1 MSKHKTKSHP
11 KRGLALTIWL
21 VILLLS
27 SLLTVILVLDKVNS
41 PEGSATPFL
50 LAALFLAAIAK
61 LVGVIGIWFWEKWG
75 LYLYAGGVVLAIV
88 AGLMLTANWLLP
100 LNEVIPLAIL
110 GWLIRDKWEAFG
122 LA

>member
-1 MSKHKTKSHP
+1 MSKQKTKSHP

-27 SLLTVILVLDKVNS
+27 SLLTVILVLDTVNG

-50 LAALFLAAIAK
+50 LTALFLAAIAK

-88 AGLMLTANWLLP
+88 AGLILTANWLLP

-122 LA
+122 LV